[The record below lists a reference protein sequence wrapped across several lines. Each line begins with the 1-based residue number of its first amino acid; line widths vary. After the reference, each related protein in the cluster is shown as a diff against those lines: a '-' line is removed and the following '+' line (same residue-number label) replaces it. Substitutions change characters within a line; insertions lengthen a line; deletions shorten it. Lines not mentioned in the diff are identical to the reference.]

1 MSLKD
6 CVQLAKSLDPED
18 AAALMAQQ
26 KDLVASGVPGGDAW
40 TQAAELVMESVLEER
55 NALAGEIAAKGGYLG
70 TLDIENLLNPQ
81 SYPQPDT
88 GVAMRQQAPGANQ
101 RKGTLSTLK
110 QEYPVV
116 HEAVQRMLR
125 RMPKKDAAMVRRNLK
140 EHEGTGWAAS
150 AVKSLTIRDVFEGLM
165 TGRDVD
171 AVMNDEF
178 WGKDPLSRYTMINW
192 LKKGPKGAEYLAE
205 SYAYIGTNRKA
216 ENDVSGSFLNCE
228 PSKACAQHCYA
239 VAANGRT
246 VELMKAEFTELASR
260 MFPEVV
266 ANKIAQDYKHSK
278 AGMAGLSL
286 RINDKG
292 DLSDAQVDV
301 IKRLNEKGTPLQVFS
316 KRPELL
322 RKLSDVNL
330 KMLSIDETNFDVALE
345 NKDLNLAVTL
355 TDGFTEDMVQQVN
368 DRVSVY
374 LPVNLRGKAWDT
386 RTLKALFPKTFRD
399 MANKLCPV
407 EAGKVTT
414 RKGVSFVDIPAGMA
428 DGNWTC
434 TACDLLGAVGCFH
447 KDRKTSNRKAA
458 MGLFE
463 ITVNEAQNEANHALT
478 DIQKALHT
486 LQKAGAIDARSVES
500 TLAELRDAVRV
511 PQQGNQPDPEAT
523 GTEIRGERGGP
534 DTGEPEENGSAA
546 RRATTEVAPAQ
557 DKKEET
563 KLDESGKYEIPEE
576 SVSPKD
582 GNTVRESEGGEGDL
596 LSAPGVSGEEART
609 QSADTF
615 HVLYEPVEAG
625 TVRSGVTQIKSHD
638 DAAHLFAHIR
648 KMAQE
653 TFLVAVTDDAGNILN
668 LIRHSIGTRDGAS
681 VYPIDVV
688 GAIAATEGGTK
699 YWLAHNHP
707 SGVREPSQ
715 ADKRITEIIEEHT
728 IGLGVQYQGHVVI
741 GDTGYSD
748 VFGGIMDKPIPAY
761 ARRNKIA
768 ITERRLKR
776 RANSQMRVIASP
788 NDSLEVIAGLQTKTG
803 LLLLDNRNKL
813 AGVVALT
820 EAEMSK
826 LRDGKQVRRILNAI
840 DKTNATAAI
849 GFNKKPGPNMHGA
862 LENLANYLANIKDL
876 RTLDLVFKNEATNSL
891 LAYSGSGWAVG
902 DKDKGFTLR
911 RGAEKTNQDKSAHR
925 KQVDRWLKKPLK
937 RLQNRVPIIIM
948 NDVDEVDFDV
958 PPKTAGF
965 KKDGKVYLFRDNLRD
980 EEEAVMAITHE
991 AIGHLG
997 IEGALGK
1004 RKFEEL
1010 LGDVMNL
1017 MVEIMIDP
1025 KAHPKIQEIQAEL
1038 RKYYIDE
1045 NGEYQLDARTEARE
1059 ILAHIAHSKPRL
1071 GRLREIYN
1079 KIVAWIGEWAASMGI
1094 GDPDMARIES
1104 LLVRAT
1110 DYVLDPDRA
1119 VTEDFEKGAAMR
1131 RQQPDNN
1138 WSPEEEE
1145 LAGKL
1150 GLGKKETKSL
1160 LQKISSIRDMDIKG
1174 LTKAATARGY
1184 EGLFDGLIEIK
1195 RKEQEAGVGLGREI
1209 AYLTPDGV
1217 RKTTRDYEG
1226 SAYVAARL
1234 ATGISDMMTHLLNF
1248 GSLQWDG
1255 GIVAGV
1261 EGTRGFLDVM
1271 KDLGEKNLN
1280 NWLIWMGANRAEQLR
1295 SEGREFNLTPE
1306 QIALGKTMNRGNE
1319 ELFTRIKEEYN
1330 EMNRHQLDFAQ
1341 EAGLIDAEKRAEW
1354 ESEWYVPFYRQ
1365 TDEDRTL
1372 GPSTTRG
1379 LSHQS
1384 AGIRRLMGA
1393 KVPTADLMENILTNW
1408 IKLTDASVKN
1418 HALRTMVDNFQ
1429 GTGYISNETM
1439 KFRKAMVPKNELHKF
1454 IKENR
1459 DFAQSLA
1466 AWLNLDPKTT
1476 ADGIWDAI
1484 SDMDSSG
1491 LEKLWQVVAPT
1502 DPDVVRVQRGGK
1514 NEYYKVHVPGLLRA
1528 TGHMQPQG
1536 SQSRGMRAARWF
1548 KTLLTMG
1555 VTVSPDFMMRNFIR
1569 DAAHSWAINKD
1580 NMFFLKDSMKGL
1592 KGAVTENPIH
1602 RAMMAAGASFQGGY
1616 VHGTDP
1622 EATAKIMRRELIKSG
1637 WSEGKI
1643 TQFLGSIVDTP
1654 GKLAKLA
1661 GWGWQHYRDT
1671 GDKIENASRVA
1682 TADAARKA
1690 GKPMAQWLF
1699 ESKDLM
1705 DYSRRGNFEALI
1717 FLTDVMPFLNAR
1729 IQGLDKLG
1737 RAAASDPKIVA
1748 KRVGMIAMFSVFLA
1762 MLNDDDDEYQQ
1773 LPDWEKDAYW
1783 HVFTTGASGEKEHFR
1798 IPKPFEIGFLFGT
1811 MPERMYRSWY
1821 TKSQPSEKVLW
1832 AFQHGIRETLNINL
1846 YPQIILP
1853 IAELKAN
1860 RHFYF
1865 DQPIESLADQN
1876 VIPSERYNQY
1886 TSETAVLLAQGLDNP
1901 LTDWI
1906 GVSPKQ
1912 LQHLWNGYTGTM
1924 GAYLLAG
1931 VDMLGTNPL
1940 GGFPKPEEI
1949 QLEDMPL
1956 VKSLYKGQRK
1966 RTTQWQV
1973 DVYDRIKEVNELYGT
1988 LKKYREEAVRKG
2000 DKTKYE
2006 AFKTKHYEK
2015 LRVRRVLARAQKNF
2029 SLLRKRREQILKNDE
2044 LTGAEKYQQSQAIQV
2059 RINALAKK
2067 IEAATRAGF

>member
-55 NALAGEIAAKGGYLG
+55 NALAGEISAKGGYLG

-88 GVAMRQQAPGANQ
+88 GVAMRTQLGANQ
-101 RKGTLSTLK
+101 RKGTLSILK

-116 HEAVQRMLR
+116 HESVQRMLR

-165 TGRDVD
+165 SGRDVD
-171 AVMNDEF
+171 ALMNDEF
-178 WGKDPLSRYTMINW
+178 WGKDPLSRYSMVNW
-192 LKKGPKGAEYLAE
+192 LKKGPEGAKYLAQ

-228 PSKACAQHCYA
+228 PSRACAAHCYA
-239 VAANGRT
+239 VSANGRT
-246 VELMKAEFTELASR
+246 VELMKSEFTEMAAR

-266 ANKIAQDYKHSK
+266 ADKISRDYKHSK

-292 DLSDAQVDV
+292 DLSEAQLDV
-301 IKRLNEKGTPLQVFS
+301 IKRLNDKGIPLQVFS

-322 RKLSDVNL
+322 RELSDVNL
-330 KMLSIDETNFDVALE
+330 KMLSVDETNFDVALE

-355 TDGFTEDMVQQVN
+355 TDGFTQDMVRQIN

-374 LPVNLRGKAWDT
+374 LPVNLRGKVWDT
-386 RTLKALFPKTFRD
+386 NTLKGLYPETFRD

-407 EAGKVTT
+407 EAGKVGT

-447 KDRKTSNRKAA
+447 KARKTENRKAA

-486 LQKAGAIDARSVES
+486 LQKAGAIDERSVKS
-500 TLAELRDAVRV
+500 TLATIRDAVRI

-523 GTEIRGERGGP
+523 GVEVRGERGGP
-534 DTGEPEENGSAA
+534 DTGQPEEDGSAA
-546 RRATTEVAPAQ
+546 RRATAEVAPAQ
-557 DKKEET
+557 DKT
-563 KLDESGKYEIPEE
+563 
-576 SVSPKD
+576 
-582 GNTVRESEGGEGDL
+582 
-596 LSAPGVSGEEART
+596 
-609 QSADTF
+609 
-615 HVLYEPVEAG
+615 
-625 TVRSGVTQIKSHD
+625 
-638 DAAHLFAHIR
+638 
-648 KMAQE
+648 
-653 TFLVAVTDDAGNILN
+653 
-668 LIRHSIGTRDGAS
+668 
-681 VYPIDVV
+681 
-688 GAIAATEGGTK
+688 
-699 YWLAHNHP
+699 
-707 SGVREPSQ
+707 
-715 ADKRITEIIEEHT
+715 
-728 IGLGVQYQGHVVI
+728 
-741 GDTGYSD
+741 
-748 VFGGIMDKPIPAY
+748 
-761 ARRNKIA
+761 
-768 ITERRLKR
+768 
-776 RANSQMRVIASP
+776 
-788 NDSLEVIAGLQTKTG
+788 
-803 LLLLDNRNKL
+803 
-813 AGVVALT
+813 
-820 EAEMSK
+820 
-826 LRDGKQVRRILNAI
+826 
-840 DKTNATAAI
+840 
-849 GFNKKPGPNMHGA
+849 
-862 LENLANYLANIKDL
+862 
-876 RTLDLVFKNEATNSL
+876 
-891 LAYSGSGWAVG
+891 
-902 DKDKGFTLR
+902 
-911 RGAEKTNQDKSAHR
+911 AHR
-925 KQVDRWLKKPLK
+925 KKVNQWLKKPLK
-937 RLQNRVPIIIM
+937 RLQNRVPIIIK

-958 PPKTAGF
+958 PPLTAGF

-980 EEEAVMAITHE
+980 EEEAIMAITHE
-991 AIGHLG
+991 SIGHLG
-997 IEGALGK
+997 LEGVLGK
-1004 RKFEEL
+1004 RKFNEL
-1010 LGDVMNL
+1010 IGDVMNL
-1017 MVEIMIDP
+1017 MVEIMLDP

-1038 RKYYIDE
+1038 KKYYIDE
-1045 NGEYQLDARTEARE
+1045 NGEYALDARTEARE
-1059 ILAHIAHSKPRL
+1059 ILAHIAHSKRRI

-1079 KIVAWIGEWAASMGI
+1079 KIAAWIGEWAASMGM

-1110 DYVLDPDRA
+1110 DYVMDPDRA
-1119 VTEDFEKGAAMR
+1119 VAEDFEKGAAMR
-1131 RQQPDNN
+1131 RQGPDNN

-1145 LAGKL
+1145 LAKSL
-1150 GLGKKETKSL
+1150 GLGGKETKSL
-1160 LQKISSIRDMDIKG
+1160 LEKISGIRDADIKG
-1174 LTKAATARGY
+1174 LAKAATARGY

-1195 RKEQEAGVGLGREI
+1195 RKEIESGKGLGREI
-1209 AYLTPDGV
+1209 TYLTPDGV
-1217 RKTTRDYEG
+1217 RKTTRDYAG

-1261 EGTRGFLDVM
+1261 ENTRGLLDVM

-1280 NWLIWMGANRAEQLR
+1280 NWLIWMGANRAEQLMAQ
-1295 SEGREFNLTPE
+1295 GRERNLTAD

-1319 ELFTRIKEEYN
+1319 ELFTRIKNEYN
-1330 EMNRHQLDFAQ
+1330 EMNRHQLDFAE

-1372 GPSTTRG
+1372 GPNTTRG

-1384 AGIRRLMGA
+1384 AGIRRLMGSN
-1393 KVPTADLMENILTNW
+1393 VPTADLMENLLTNW

-1429 GTGYISNETM
+1429 GTDYISNETM
-1439 KFRKAMVPKNELHKF
+1439 KFRKAMVPKNELHEF
-1454 IKENR
+1454 IKDDRE
-1459 DFAQSLA
+1459 FAQRLA
-1466 AWLNLDPKTT
+1466 EWLDLDPQTT

-1502 DPDVVRVQRGGK
+1502 DPDIVRVQRGGK

-1548 KTLLTMG
+1548 KTVLTMG

-1580 NMFFLKDSMKGL
+1580 NMFF
-1592 KGAVTENPIH
+1592 
-1602 RAMMAAGASFQGGY
+1602 QGGY
-1616 VHGTDP
+1616 VHGTNP
-1622 EATAKIMRRELIKSG
+1622 EATAQIMRRELIKSG
-1637 WSEGKI
+1637 MAEGEVTK
-1643 TQFLGSIVDTP
+1643 FLNSIIDTP
-1654 GKLAKLA
+1654 GKLTKVL
-1661 GWGWQHYRDT
+1661 GWGWQHYRNT

-1682 TADAARKA
+1682 TAEAARKA

-1705 DYSRRGNFEALI
+1705 DYSRRGNFAALI
-1717 FLTDVMPFLNAR
+1717 AFTDVMPFLNAR

-1737 RAAASDPKIVA
+1737 RAAASDPKIVLS
-1748 KRVGMIAMFSVFLA
+1748 KMGMIAMFSVFLA

-1783 HVFTTGASGEKEHFR
+1783 HVFAFGEDGKKEHFR
-1798 IPKPFEIGFLFGT
+1798 IPKPFEIGFLAGT
-1811 MPERMYRSWY
+1811 MFERMYRAWV
-1821 TKSQPSEKVLW
+1821 TKSQPSEKVVW
-1832 AFQHGIRETLNINL
+1832 ALSHGIRETLNINL

-1853 IAELKAN
+1853 VAELRAN

-1865 DQPIESLADQN
+1865 DQPIETEHERKN
-1876 VIPSERYNQY
+1876 VIPKERYNQY
-1886 TSETAVLLAQGLDNP
+1886 TSETAILMAQGMDNP
-1901 LTDWI
+1901 LTRWLEM
-1906 GVSPKQ
+1906 SPKQ

-1924 GAYLLAG
+1924 GAYLLSAT
-1931 VDMLGTNPL
+1931 DMLISNPA
-1940 GGFPKPEEI
+1940 GGFPKPEEV

-1956 VKSLYKGQRK
+1956 IKSIYRGQRK

-1973 DVYDRIKEVNELYGT
+1973 DVYDRIQEVNQLYGT
-1988 LKKYREEAVRKG
+1988 LKKYAEEAQKTG
-2000 DKTKYE
+2000 DRAKTEK
-2006 AFKTKHYEK
+2006 FKAKHFDK
-2015 LRVRRVLARAQKNF
+2015 LKARRTLLRAQKNF
-2029 SLLRKRREQILKNDE
+2029 SKLRKQREMILKNDE
-2044 LTGAEKYQQSQAIQV
+2044 LTGAEKHQQSQAIQM
-2059 RINALAKK
+2059 RINALAKQ
-2067 IEAATRAGF
+2067 IEAATREGF